1 MEIERIAEILIYFIH
16 APLGGIALLAGGIS
30 LIAKKGNNVHK
41 KSGRVFFFSMLF
53 SAISAIIISV
63 LPNHESPFLFSI
75 GLFSTYVLISG
86 LRSLKFKQKEFQL
99 KTEKII
105 AYLITLTGI
114 VMILYPA
121 LLFSKLNIILTVF
134 GVVGIVFGLRDLK
147 LFKDIKSG
155 EYAKRPVSLSRDMRF
170 KLAQEFTEDEVD
182 EIVNQLSFVL
192 FQKANSPSNSDELMD
207 TEFLKGFLK
216 FKFDEAMKVGDVDT
230 ATNFNNVSFNLSSI
244 VIFLSHCSTEI
255 LNGVLF
261 FISLMLIRNHNPD

>member
-53 SAISAIIISV
+53 SAISAFIISV

-75 GLFSTYVLISG
+75 GLFSTYFLISG

-114 VMILYPA
+114 VMILYPV

-147 LFKDIKSG
+147 LFKDIKRL
-155 EYAKRPVSLSRDMRF
+155 KKNWL
-170 KLAQEFTEDEVD
+170 KLHLGKMTGGYIAATSAFFV
-182 EIVNQLSFVL
+182 VNQILPGIWNWFVPGIIGSGYITYWMIKL
-192 FQKANSPSNSDELMD
+192 NK
-207 TEFLKGFLK
+207 
-216 FKFDEAMKVGDVDT
+216 
-230 ATNFNNVSFNLSSI
+230 NNL
-244 VIFLSHCSTEI
+244 
-255 LNGVLF
+255 
-261 FISLMLIRNHNPD
+261 

>member
-53 SAISAIIISV
+53 SAISAFIISV
-63 LPNHESPFLFSI
+63 LPNHESLLLFSI
-75 GLFSTYVLISG
+75 GLFSTYFLISG

-114 VMILYPA
+114 VMILYPV

-147 LFKDIKSG
+147 LFKDIKRL
-155 EYAKRPVSLSRDMRF
+155 KKNWL
-170 KLAQEFTEDEVD
+170 KLHLGKMTGGYIAATSAFFV
-182 EIVNQLSFVL
+182 VNQILPGIWNWFVPGIIGSGYITYWMIKL
-192 FQKANSPSNSDELMD
+192 NKNNPIAN
-207 TEFLKGFLK
+207 
-216 FKFDEAMKVGDVDT
+216 KV
-230 ATNFNNVSFNLSSI
+230 
-244 VIFLSHCSTEI
+244 
-255 LNGVLF
+255 
-261 FISLMLIRNHNPD
+261 